1 MSAII
6 ALMILGAATAS
17 VSVFTLLFPKRLR
30 LFVWIAVIGFVSAYP
45 FLYKLYPS
53 YSEFQALC
61 NNPERYT
68 VKRVVPVRSV
78 FVDGENSSDRE
89 GYQLSKKLN
98 FESADIKQFKVG
110 YSRIEPS
117 PEWHTPA
124 CQTACANLS
133 PIPWEQNCLPSCITK
148 TPIQAPEFEHKFDHQ
163 LIERM
168 EDRLVE
174 SRVVVHEPDGKQLAI
189 SSGYTYFQYGRGWAR
204 LLGASS
210 GTPPSIECDHDPRL
224 WALSFLKPITSKP

>member
-1 MSAII
+1 MIAII
-6 ALMILGAATAS
+6 GLMILGAALTA
-17 VSVFTLLFPKRLR
+17 VTLFTWLFPKRLR
-30 LFVWIAVIGFVSAYP
+30 LYIWIAAIGFAGAYP

-61 NNPERYT
+61 NNPDRYT
-68 VKRVVPVRSV
+68 VERVVPVRSL
-78 FVDGENSSDRE
+78 FVSGDNSTDRD
-89 GYQLSKKLN
+89 GYQLSKKHN
-98 FESADIKQFKVG
+98 FESADIKQFHLG

-117 PEWHTPA
+117 AEWHTPA

-148 TPIQAPEFEHKFDHQ
+148 TPIQAPEFEYKFDSQ
-163 LIERM
+163 RIVRM

-174 SRVVVHEPDGKQLAI
+174 SRIVALGLDGQQLAI
-189 SSGYTYFQYGRGWAR
+189 SSGYTYYQYGRGWATV
-204 LLGASS
+204 LGLAS

-224 WALSFLKPITSKP
+224 WELSFLKPITTKP